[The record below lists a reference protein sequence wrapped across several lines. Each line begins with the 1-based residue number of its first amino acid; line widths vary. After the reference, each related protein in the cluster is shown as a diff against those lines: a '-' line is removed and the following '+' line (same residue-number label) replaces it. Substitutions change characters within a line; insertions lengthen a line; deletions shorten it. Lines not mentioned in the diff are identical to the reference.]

1 MSNANG
7 TRSPRLPRLPR
18 SPRADRRDGTARTGS
33 GAARRRGY
41 SELGLCALLL
51 AIGILVLSEAL
62 TMETVASARGPVG
75 PRTVPLVVGT
85 ALLVVSVVLTVDV
98 LRGATGGGTTR
109 NSAAGHGA
117 AGSDGAGSDGA
128 GHGGAGP
135 RETGGGSTLPEP
147 RDAENPHPD
156 PRNAETPQEA
166 VRREPVSARAA
177 QPDAV
182 GAEEDEPGDWRTVAL
197 LAGVFLA
204 FAALIEP
211 LGFPLA
217 GALLFWGSAFTLG
230 SRRHA
235 LTRDPLIAAGL
246 SLLTYTVFHLL
257 LGVHLPGGPLMGV
270 M

>member
-1 MSNANG
+1 MSDANS
-7 TRSPRLPRLPR
+7 TRSPRLPR
-18 SPRADRRDGTARTGS
+18 SPRADRQQGRTRTGS

-51 AIGILVLSEAL
+51 AVGVLVLGDAL
-62 TMETVASARGPVG
+62 TMDTVASARGPVG

-98 LRGATGGGTTR
+98 LRGATEDTTAGGGAT
-109 NSAAGHGA
+109 
-117 AGSDGAGSDGA
+117 
-128 GHGGAGP
+128 
-135 RETGGGSTLPEP
+135 TLPEP
-147 RDAENPHPD
+147 GDAE
-156 PRNAETPQEA
+156 AETPHPEPGCEA
-166 VRREPVSARAA
+166 AAVPEQGSEAAAVPGQGSPRTA
-177 QPDAV
+177 QPDAEDRKDGKDAAGAV
-182 GAEEDEPGDWRTVAL
+182 DAEEDEPDDWRTVAL

>member
-1 MSNANG
+1 
-7 TRSPRLPRLPR
+7 
-18 SPRADRRDGTARTGS
+18 
-33 GAARRRGY
+33 
-41 SELGLCALLL
+41 
-51 AIGILVLSEAL
+51 
-62 TMETVASARGPVG
+62 METVASARGPVG

-98 LRGATGGGTTR
+98 LRGATGDGT
-109 NSAAGHGA
+109 S
-117 AGSDGAGSDGA
+117 GSDTSGRDTSGD
-128 GHGGAGP
+128 GGAGP
-135 RETGGGSTLPEP
+135 REAGGGTTLPEPRNAETRLPEP
-147 RDAENPHPD
+147 RDAK
-156 PRNAETPQEA
+156 APQEA
-166 VRREPVSARAA
+166 ARPEPVSARAA
-177 QPDAV
+177 QPDTE
-182 GAEEDEPGDWRTVAL
+182 GAEESEAGDWRTVAL

-235 LTRDPLIAAGL
+235 VTRDPLIAAGL

>member
-1 MSNANG
+1 MSDANS
-7 TRSPRLPRLPR
+7 TRSPRLPR
-18 SPRADRRDGTARTGS
+18 SPRADRQEGRTRTGS

-51 AIGILVLSEAL
+51 AVGVLVLGDAL
-62 TMETVASARGPVG
+62 TMDTVASARGPVG
-75 PRTVPLVVGT
+75 PRTVPFVVGT

-98 LRGATGGGTTR
+98 LRGATEDTTAGGGTT
-109 NSAAGHGA
+109 
-117 AGSDGAGSDGA
+117 
-128 GHGGAGP
+128 
-135 RETGGGSTLPEP
+135 TLPEP
-147 RDAENPHPD
+147 GDAEAQTPHPEPESEAAAVPEQGSRRTTQPDAENAQ
-156 PRNAETPQEA
+156 NTQEA
-166 VRREPVSARAA
+166 QEAQEAQDRKDALGPVG
-177 QPDAV
+177 AV
-182 GAEEDEPGDWRTVAL
+182 DAEEDEPGDWRTVAL
-197 LAGVFLA
+197 LTGVFLA

-235 LTRDPLIAAGL
+235 FTRDPLIAAGL

>member
-1 MSNANG
+1 M
-7 TRSPRLPRLPR
+7 
-18 SPRADRRDGTARTGS
+18 D
-33 GAARRRGY
+33 
-41 SELGLCALLL
+41 
-51 AIGILVLSEAL
+51 
-62 TMETVASARGPVG
+62 TVASARGPVG

-98 LRGATGGGTTR
+98 LRGTAEDGT
-109 NSAAGHGA
+109 AE
-117 AGSDGAGSDGA
+117 
-128 GHGGAGP
+128 GGA
-135 RETGGGSTLPEP
+135 TTLPEP
-147 RDAENPHPD
+147 GD
-156 PRNAETPQEA
+156 AETPHPAQGSEEA
-166 VRREPVSARAA
+166 AVPAQGSPRAP
-177 QPDAV
+177 QPDAEDRTDVGAVGGVDPVGAVGGVDPVGAV
-182 GAEEDEPGDWRTVAL
+182 GAEDDEPGDWRTVTL

>member
-1 MSNANG
+1 M
-7 TRSPRLPRLPR
+7 
-18 SPRADRRDGTARTGS
+18 
-33 GAARRRGY
+33 
-41 SELGLCALLL
+41 CALLL
-51 AIGILVLSEAL
+51 AVGILVLSDAL

-98 LRGATGGGTTR
+98 LRGATGDGTSGSDT
-109 NSAAGHGA
+109 
-117 AGSDGAGSDGA
+117 AGSDTSGSDTSGSDTS
-128 GHGGAGP
+128 GDGGAGP
-135 RETGGGSTLPEP
+135 REAGGGTTLPEPRNAETRLPEP
-147 RDAENPHPD
+147 RDAK
-156 PRNAETPQEA
+156 APQEA
-166 VRREPVSARAA
+166 ARPEPVSARAA
-177 QPDAV
+177 QPDAE
-182 GAEEDEPGDWRTVAL
+182 GAEESEAGDWRTVAL

-235 LTRDPLIAAGL
+235 VTRDPLIAAGL